1 MQNVQENEHDNF
13 NMFTSI
19 NLLECLVNK
28 YCKSEMLSKLW
39 NVQIILSLYWQPM
52 NWTIKDFKLKSV
64 IPSVFRFENWTSKD
78 LFT

>member
-1 MQNVQENEHDNF
+1 
-13 NMFTSI
+13 
-19 NLLECLVNK
+19 
-28 YCKSEMLSKLW
+28 MLSKLV
-39 NVQIILSLYWQPM
+39 NVQIIFSLYWQPM